1 MIAGDER
8 TPSPGLP
15 FLRLLV
21 IAVPTALALGIGAEL
36 AGYLPYP
43 WNLVSIM
50 GGPWMAAAFLCGRSI
65 TRKPWF
71 GALAG
76 VLVIGL
82 GLITDAVFK
91 RLAYGP
97 NSVRV
102 LSEEVPYWIALAIPL
117 GAVLG
122 GVGSG
127 SRREQGS
134 MGAACWGVVLGLILA
149 ETIVLIGRGQGNPP
163 TVALIDIGLMGV
175 MAFLGSRWS
184 RPQVF
189 LPVAAVIGLTL
200 AAAWPIARRVF
211 PNI

>member
-1 MIAGDER
+1 MIAGHER
-8 TPSPGLP
+8 APSPGLP

-21 IAVPTALALGIGAEL
+21 IAVPTALALGIVAEL

-65 TRKPWF
+65 TQKPWF

-82 GLITDAVFK
+82 GLISDAVFK
-91 RLAYGP
+91 RMAYGP

-102 LSEEVPYWIALAIPL
+102 LSEEAPYWIILAIPL

-122 GVGSG
+122 GAGSG
-127 SRREQGS
+127 SRRERGYL
-134 MGAACWGVVLGLILA
+134 GAVCWGVGLGLILA

-163 TVALIDIGLMGV
+163 IVTLIDIGILAL
-175 MAFLGSRWS
+175 MAFLGSLWS

-189 LPVAAVIGLTL
+189 LPVAAVIGFTL

-211 PNI
+211 PNL